1 MNRRAAAL
9 IFTVSAIILMVVPSV
24 IGTPRLLLWNSSAS
38 VPVGLYRVL
47 PPRALHV
54 GDIAVVMPPEP
65 LAATL
70 VERGSLPKG
79 VPLIKPIAALDG
91 QTICRQGL
99 RITIDGAFVGAALAH
114 DHRGLSLPVWRGCH
128 TLGAREVFLMNPAEP
143 DSFDGRYFGP
153 LPVSSVIGRAAPLWF
168 PKEH

>member
-1 MNRRAAAL
+1 MNRRAD
-9 IFTVSAIILMVVPSV
+9 AIIVTLGAIALTVLPSV
-24 IGTPRLLLWNSSAS
+24 VGVSRLLLWNSSAS
-38 VPVGLYRVL
+38 VPIGLYRVL

-54 GDIAVVMPPEP
+54 GDVAVVMPSDP

-70 VERGSLPKG
+70 AARGSLPSG

-91 QTICRQGL
+91 QTISRQDL

-114 DHRGLSLPVWRGCH
+114 DRRGQALPVWQGCR
-128 TLGAREVFLMNPAEP
+128 TLGPSDVFLMNPAES
-143 DSFDGRYFGP
+143 DSFDGRYFGS
-153 LPVSSVIGRAAPLWF
+153 LPMSSVIGRAAPLWF

>member
-1 MNRRAAAL
+1 MNRRAAA
-9 IFTVSAIILMVVPSV
+9 IIVTMSAIALMVLPGVVGVPRV
-24 IGTPRLLLWNSSAS
+24 LLWNNSAS
-38 VPVGLYRVL
+38 MPIGLYAVL

-54 GDIAVVMPPEP
+54 GDVAVVMPPDR

-70 VERGSLPKG
+70 AARGSLPSG

-99 RITIDGAFVGAALAH
+99 RITIDGAVVGAALAH
-114 DHRGLSLPVWRGCH
+114 DHRGRPLPAWAGCRA
-128 TLGAREVFLMNPAEP
+128 LGPSDVFLMNPAES

-153 LPVSSVIGRAAPLWF
+153 LPVSSVIGRAAPLWLL
-168 PKEH
+168 KEH

>member
-1 MNRRAAAL
+1 MNRRAVAIIVTL
-9 IFTVSAIILMVVPSV
+9 SAIALTVLPGVV
-24 IGTPRLLLWNSSAS
+24 GMPRLLLWNSSAS
-38 VPVGLYRVL
+38 VPIGLYDVR
-47 PPRALHV
+47 PTRALHV

-70 VERGSLPKG
+70 VERGSLPRG
-79 VPLIKPIAALDG
+79 VPLIKPIAALAG

-99 RITIDGAFVGAALAH
+99 RITIDGALVGAALAH
-114 DHRGLSLPVWRGCH
+114 DHRGRPLPAWTGCR
-128 TLGAREVFLMNPAEP
+128 TLGSSEVFLMNPEEP

-153 LPVSSVIGRAAPLWF
+153 LPVSSVIGRAAPLWL

>member
-1 MNRRAAAL
+1 MKRRAAAIIVAL
-9 IFTVSAIILMVVPSV
+9 CAIGLMVMPGVV
-24 IGTPRLLLWNSSAS
+24 GAPRLLLWNSSAS
-38 VPVGLYRVL
+38 VPIGLYRVL

-54 GDIAVVMPPEP
+54 GDVVVVMPPDP

-70 VERGSLPKG
+70 AARGSLPSG

-91 QTICRQGL
+91 QTICRHGL
-99 RITIDGAFVGAALAH
+99 RITIDGAVVGTALGH
-114 DHRGLSLPVWRGCH
+114 DHRGRPLAVWTGCR
-128 TLGAREVFLMNPAEP
+128 TLGPTDVYLMNPAEP

-153 LPVSSVIGRAAPLWF
+153 LPVSSVIGRAAPLWL

>member
-1 MNRRAAAL
+1 MNPRTCT
-9 IFTVSAIILMVVPSV
+9 IVVTMTAIALMVLPSV
-24 IGTPRLLLWNSSAS
+24 VGAPRLLLWNNSAS

-65 LAATL
+65 LAASL
-70 VERGSLPKG
+70 AARGSLPNG

-91 QTICRQGL
+91 QTICREGL
-99 RITIDGAFVGAALAH
+99 RITIDGAFVGAALAD
-114 DHRGLSLPVWRGCH
+114 DHRDLPLPVWKGCR
-128 TLGAREVFLMNPAEP
+128 TLGAREVFLMNSTEP

-153 LPVSSVIGRAAPLWF
+153 LPVSSVIGRAAPLWL
-168 PKEH
+168 PKED